1 MVEYQEGTYG
11 DEAWLHD
18 TPRDLSTG
26 HDANGWHR
34 FLAQEEEEKTSGYRV
49 DYSVLSVAV
58 MTLGLIMVVEV
69 VLHNLDH
76 AAHGRPY
83 FTAVL
88 ENIYSERKGT
98 DDVTGVIDTS
108 LYRYLFLVVTT
119 QRISLTVNYY
129 FISSL
134 VAPTL

>member
-1 MVEYQEGTYG
+1 MWDYQEGTYG
-11 DEAWLHD
+11 DEAWLYHG
-18 TPRDLSTG
+18 PQEDLG
-26 HDANGWHR
+26 YDEADEWHR
-34 FLAQEEEEKTSGYRV
+34 FLAKEKEEKTSGFRV

-88 ENIYSERKGT
+88 ENIYSERKET
-98 DDVTGVIDTS
+98 DDERNIDAS
-108 LYRYLFLVVTT
+108 FLK
-119 QRISLTVNYY
+119 Q
-129 FISSL
+129 
-134 VAPTL
+134 